1 MTDFYSLP
9 PAVQGER
16 LVELARAALPHW
28 GLEGATL
35 EVIKMR
41 ENAVFRATTPDGRRH
56 ALRIHR
62 HAYHADAELLSELQ
76 WMRALDAAGIAVPA
90 VIPARGGELFV
101 KASHPGV
108 PEPRQVDLFAWV
120 DGRQLGSSESGVAGS
135 DADVADMF
143 RIIGALTAR
152 MHTQASMWTLP
163 AGFTRHAWDRDGLV
177 GEQPFWGRFWELAAL
192 QPAERDLI
200 VRGRDRVRSALAA
213 QSRDPD
219 RYSLIHADFTPE
231 NLLVDGEH
239 VRPIDFDDAGFGWHL
254 FDLATTLFFHQDADY
269 FPAARAALIEGYRG
283 VRRLPDTELAHLP
296 LFLVARGFTYLG
308 WVHTRSETQTAQE
321 LTPVLVEL
329 ACRLTD
335 DYLSS

>member
-9 PAVQGER
+9 PDAQGER

-28 GLEGATL
+28 GLEGAAL

-41 ENAVFRATTPDGRRH
+41 ENAVFRATTADGRRH

-76 WMRALDAAGIAVPA
+76 WMRALDEAGIAVPA
-90 VIPARGGELFV
+90 VIPSRTGELFV
-101 KASHPGV
+101 KATHAGV

-135 DADVADMF
+135 EADVAAMF
-143 RIIGALTAR
+143 RTIGALTAR
-152 MHTQASMWTLP
+152 MHAQASAWTLP
-163 AGFTRHAWDRDGLV
+163 AGFTRHAWDSDGLT

-192 QPAERDLI
+192 TPTQRELI
-200 VRGRDRVRSALAA
+200 ARGRDRVRAALEA
-213 QSRDPD
+213 QSRDPA

-231 NLLVDGEH
+231 NLLVDGSH

-254 FDLATTLFFHQDADY
+254 FDLATTLFFHLDADY
-269 FPAARAALIEGYRG
+269 FPAARAALIAGYRE
-283 VRRLPDTELAHLP
+283 VRPLSDAELAHLP

-308 WVHTRSETQTAQE
+308 WVHTRSETQTAKE
-321 LTPVLVEL
+321 LAPVLVEQ
-329 ACRLTD
+329 ATRLTEA
-335 DYLSS
+335 YLSG